1 MIKLLHG
8 VNECHM
14 KWKDP
19 KSYSYYGSSRSK
31 LSLYIKNMIDL
42 CISNIP
48 DSKSNFILYQIFE
61 SCVKIFQCDKI
72 CFLESLQLPI
82 RYYIRLKINVL
93 LNLDLKPSVMD

>member
-1 MIKLLHG
+1 
-8 VNECHM
+8 
-14 KWKDP
+14 
-19 KSYSYYGSSRSK
+19 
-31 LSLYIKNMIDL
+31 MIDL

-82 RYYIRLKINVL
+82 RYYNKTKNQCIIELRLEAFCYGLTCSK
-93 LNLDLKPSVMD
+93 